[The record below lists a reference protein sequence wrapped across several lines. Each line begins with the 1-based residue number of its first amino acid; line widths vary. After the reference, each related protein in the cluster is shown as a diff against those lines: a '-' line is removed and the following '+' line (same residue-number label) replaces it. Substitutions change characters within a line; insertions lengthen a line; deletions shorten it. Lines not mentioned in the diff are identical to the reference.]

1 MPTTRPARPLTPTE
15 RRTVDLIA
23 EGLTTEEIAEREG
36 VSRYTVRD
44 RIRRIR
50 ALVNDGGGTMLDLP
64 EAARDRLWSRVGT

>member
-1 MPTTRPARPLTPTE
+1 MMTATRPARPLTPTE
-15 RRTVDLIA
+15 RRTVDYIA

-50 ALVNDGGGTMLDLP
+50 ALVNSGTMLDLP
-64 EAARDRLWSRVGT
+64 EATRDRLWSRVGS